1 MPMQWAL
8 PFAAGTRVTIGFVA
22 QVNPL
27 TREVLIKLVYY
38 GPGLGGKTTTLQKVH
53 SASPPETRGK
63 IVSLATPVDR
73 TLYFDFMPLRVGPVH
88 GYPVR
93 LQLFTV
99 PGQVYFNATRKLV
112 LTGADG
118 VVFVADSQ
126 RERQDANVESLQ
138 NLEANLAEQDRTLGS
153 MPHVLQF
160 NKRDLDNTLPIAD
173 LNAALNL
180 HGVPSFESAA
190 ARGQGVLEPLDELV
204 RLVLLDLE
212 RRQVFGA
219 EAAPPEPAPPRF
231 EATRDGLGESLTRA
245 SEELWREAVDPTLQA
260 LKSMPP
266 PHKSQSSPPM
276 PVMVGPVTTRP
287 TMPVRNQPTMTAPP
301 RTVSA
306 LPQRPPSNMA
316 ARKQVSEPAR
326 VPRFGASN
334 ESGTT
339 RPVAGPSWAVLFPEE
354 QTAAVAQLEQDLIS
368 GDLRA
373 SILRC
378 DALAA
383 ETLADAAAESALEQ
397 EERRPAI
404 VAMCLGLPG
413 ERWRVFRA
421 LVQEARLGAEIT
433 EVQALEAYSVLIELN
448 RLRLRSIPPRER

>member
-1 MPMQWAL
+1 
-8 PFAAGTRVTIGFVA
+8 VA

-53 SASPPETRGK
+53 GVSPPETRGK

-138 NLEANLAEQDRTLGS
+138 NLESNLGEQERGLAQV
-153 MPHVLQF
+153 PHVLQY
-160 NKRDLDNTLPIAD
+160 NKRDLPNVLPVSELD
-173 LNAALNL
+173 PVLNL
-180 HGVPSFESAA
+180 HGAPSFESSAA
-190 ARGQGVLEPLDELV
+190 KGIGVLEPLDELV

-212 RRQVFGA
+212 RRSVFGGESHTEQTQHKFGLA
-219 EAAPPEPAPPRF
+219 Q
-231 EATRDGLGESLTRA
+231 DGIGESLSRA
-245 SEELWREAVDPTLQA
+245 SEELWRDGVEPTLHA
-260 LKSMPP
+260 LKSLPP
-266 PHKSQSSPPM
+266 PIKSPI
-276 PVMVGPVTTRP
+276 PVHGMATLPVTRP
-287 TMPVRNQPTMTAPP
+287 TVRSHERANGSRPASTPVGRIQN
-301 RTVSA
+301 
-306 LPQRPPSNMA
+306 
-316 ARKQVSEPAR
+316 SEPAR
-326 VPRFGASN
+326 VPRFGANSRSTS
-334 ESGTT
+334 ERSQVG
-339 RPVAGPSWAVLFPEE
+339 GPSWQALFPEE
-354 QTAAVAQLEQDLIS
+354 QRPHVVQLEWDLAQ

-373 SILRC
+373 AILRA

-383 ETLADAAAESALEQ
+383 ELLADAAAESALEQ
-397 EERRPAI
+397 EERRPAV

-413 ERWRVFRA
+413 ERWRVFRS
-421 LVQEARLGAEIT
+421 LVQEARLGAEIS
-433 EVQALEAYSVLIELN
+433 EGQALESYSILIELN

>member
-1 MPMQWAL
+1 M
-8 PFAAGTRVTIGFVA
+8 A

-53 SASPPETRGK
+53 TASPAETRGK

-118 VVFVADSQ
+118 VDFVADSQ
-126 RERQDANVESLQ
+126 RDRQDANLESLQ
-138 NLEANLAEQDRTLGS
+138 NLEANLGEQGRTTAGV
-153 MPHVLQF
+153 PHVFQF
-160 NKRDLDNTLPIAD
+160 NKRDLENILSLPE
-173 LNAALNL
+173 LNAALNA
-180 HGVPSFESAA
+180 HGSPSFESAA

-212 RRQVFGA
+212 KRAVFGP
-219 EAAPPEPAPPRF
+219 EAQVEAPPPRF

-245 SEELWREAVDPTLQA
+245 SEELWREAADPTLQA
-260 LKSMPP
+260 IKSMVPMHRSIPP
-266 PHKSQSSPPM
+266 QAPAPTRSTPPQAAAYA
-276 PVMVGPVTTRP
+276 TARP
-287 TMPVRNQPTMTAPP
+287 TMPVRSVATMPP
-301 RTVSA
+301 RPA
-306 LPQRPPSNMA
+306 AFPQQRPPSNLA
-316 ARKQVSEPAR
+316 GRKQVSEPVR

-334 ESGTT
+334 ESPQE
-339 RPVAGPSWAVLFPEE
+339 RPVSGPTWILLFPEE
-354 QTAAVAQLEQDLIS
+354 QAAAVAQLEQDLIA

-378 DALAA
+378 DALAS

-421 LVQEARLGAEIT
+421 LVQEARLGAEIN
-433 EVQALEAYSVLIELN
+433 EVQALEAYSILIELN

>member
-1 MPMQWAL
+1 M
-8 PFAAGTRVTIGFVA
+8 A

-53 SASPPETRGK
+53 TASPAETRGK

-73 TLYFDFMPLRVGPVH
+73 TLYFDFMPLRVAPVH

-126 RERQDANVESLQ
+126 RERQDANLESLQ
-138 NLEANLAEQDRTLGS
+138 NLEANLGEQDRTLS
-153 MPHVLQF
+153 VVPHVFQF
-160 NKRDLDNTLPIAD
+160 NKRDLDNILPISE
-173 LNAALNL
+173 LSAALNM
-180 HGVPSFESAA
+180 HGAPAFESAA

-212 RRQVFGA
+212 RRSVFGP
-219 EAAPPEPAPPRF
+219 EAPTPEISPPRF
-231 EATRDGLGESLTRA
+231 EAALDGLGESLTRA
-245 SEELWREAVDPTLQA
+245 SEELWREGVDAAQGGPRSA
-260 LKSMPP
+260 PP
-266 PHKSQSSPPM
+266 GRRSHPPNGGAA
-276 PVMVGPVTTRP
+276 GPVTTRP
-287 TMPVRNQPTMTAPP
+287 TMPVRSVPTLPPRPMTA
-301 RTVSA
+301 
-306 LPQRPPSNMA
+306 LPHRSPSSLMG
-316 ARKQVSEPAR
+316 RKQGSEPVR
-326 VPRFGASN
+326 VPRFGAARN
-334 ESGTT
+334 VEPGELTN
-339 RPVAGPSWAVLFPEE
+339 GPSWAVVFPEE
-354 QTAAVAQLEQDLIS
+354 QMPAVVQLEQDLII
-368 GDLRA
+368 GDLRS

-378 DALAA
+378 DALAS

-413 ERWRVFRA
+413 ERWRAFRA
-421 LVQEARLGAEIT
+421 LVQEARLGAEIN
-433 EVQALEAYSVLIELN
+433 EAQALDAYAILIELN
-448 RLRLRSIPPRER
+448 RLRQRSIPPRER